1 MRYARWSSKLLS
13 YMTRGAPAIIS
24 DARQRVTAETLDC
37 RKIFHHERRRRLRCA
52 KSTQVQILIIKIII
66 KTRTAVP
73 GMVPG
78 TY

>member
-37 RKIFHHERRRRLRCA
+37 RKIFHHEPLLQSA
-52 KSTQVQILIIKIII
+52 SQ
-66 KTRTAVP
+66 
-73 GMVPG
+73 
-78 TY
+78 